1 MKHSVKASKE
11 PKKLTIAKRISTSFE
26 GEQEALCISLLMSH
40 GVKFTLLKPRK
51 THTGTENDPEAL
63 FFTIQTI
70 HFGDYE
76 VLFNYIT
83 DQIIINEEKQISPE
97 KKDRKKYEKRN
108 VISSTNNF
116 LTDLLRHLGYS
127 IKFKKTRSTSIIVK
141 MNRVSSLVGNGICL
155 EDTSSIS
162 QLGKMINHKIRDIFD
177 QADIKREEPIF
188 FDYNKLGICFRT
200 FGDRSNDITQY
211 ICKIITP
218 DKILLSQTKK
228 ENNKIIEK
236 QCNSSISP
244 SLDISSF
251 KTEGNKE
258 EIIKNENISV
268 VSFDSQEISF
278 NNNYTFTNEVVD
290 VITFIPYN
298 NWQVSFEPFENNT
311 TQQLPTLSSVGLI

>member
-11 PKKLTIAKRISTSFE
+11 PKKLTLAKRISASFE
-26 GEQEALCISLLMSH
+26 GEQEALCIYLLMSH

-63 FFTIQTI
+63 FFTIETI
-70 HFGDYE
+70 HFGEYE

-116 LTDLLRHLGYS
+116 LTDLLIHLGYS
-127 IKFKKTRSTSIIVK
+127 INFKKTRSTRIIVK
-141 MNRVSSLVGNGICL
+141 MKRVSSLKGNGINL
-155 EDTSSIS
+155 ECTSSIS
-162 QLGKMINHKIRDIFD
+162 RFGKLINHTIRDIFD

-200 FGDRSNDITQY
+200 FSDRLNDVTEY
-211 ICKIITP
+211 IRMIIPP
-218 DKILLSQTKK
+218 DKILSSQNKK
-228 ENNKIIEK
+228 ENNQIIEK

-251 KTEGNKE
+251 KMEGNKE
-258 EIIKNENISV
+258 ESIKNENISV

-278 NNNYTFTNEVVD
+278 NNNSTFTNEVVD
-290 VITFIPYN
+290 IITFIPYN
-298 NWQVSFEPFENNT
+298 NWQVFFEPFDNTT